1 MNGDSGPRPLVW
13 FIPEKRGRMVT
24 MHACWGADFMGETA
38 VFPTMDEAV
47 AFCHKRWKREPR
59 VDLSGSEGQENQ

>member
-1 MNGDSGPRPLVW
+1 
-13 FIPEKRGRMVT
+13 MVT

-59 VDLSGSEGQENQ
+59 VDASGGDEHD